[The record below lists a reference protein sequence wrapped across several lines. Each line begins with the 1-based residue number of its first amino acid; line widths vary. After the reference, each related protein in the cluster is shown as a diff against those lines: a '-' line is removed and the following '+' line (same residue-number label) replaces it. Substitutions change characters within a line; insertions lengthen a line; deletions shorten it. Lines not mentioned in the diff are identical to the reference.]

1 MRFPFRLRVDLAF
14 AGVLN
19 GLTGS
24 ASDSILRFSPLVTHF
39 SPKEHFD
46 ESSTE
51 LERHSPEDC
60 VRLASGSRA
69 PVVWICGAEP
79 LLHPEIGPVA
89 NSLVQ
94 SGRHVFLHTTGLSL
108 RQRIHEFQPHSRL
121 FLTAELAGRE
131 AAHDASVER
140 PGAFRQVLE
149 SIRTAKLSGFLVCAH
164 VTVRPGTDACD
175 IGELFE
181 FLDEKDVDGL
191 IVSSGGTAQDA
202 AAVQEKLKEIRGLIR
217 HAGWERFSRILEASY
232 AQPEYSPA
240 NSKLPGRQI
249 DAYEEGD

>member
-14 AGVLN
+14 AGLLN
-19 GLTGS
+19 GITGA
-24 ASDSILRFSPLVTHF
+24 ASDSILRFSPLVNHF
-39 SPKEHFD
+39 SPKDRFD
-46 ESSTE
+46 ESSTG
-51 LERHSPEDC
+51 LEWNSPEDC
-60 VRLASGSRA
+60 VRLANSVRA
-69 PVVWICGAEP
+69 PVLWICGTEP
-79 LLHPEIGPVA
+79 LLHPEIGQVA

-121 FLTAELAGRE
+121 FLIVELAGRE
-131 AAHDASVER
+131 AAHDAGAEQ
-140 PGAFRQVLE
+140 PGAFRRVLE

-191 IVSSGGTAQDA
+191 IVSSGGTGEAA
-202 AAVQEKLKEIRGLIR
+202 AAVQETLEEIRGLIR
-217 HAGWERFSRILEASY
+217 HGGWERFSRLLEASY
-232 AQPEYSPA
+232 AQPAFSPA
-240 NSKLPGRQI
+240 SGKLPVRQI